1 MAVKSKQLLSNLK
14 DNMENVAEMIALVLV
29 CKNINMKKVFDRRV
43 SLSTLKNMLHSGL
56 IQNVNT
62 LAETIF

>member
-1 MAVKSKQLLSNLK
+1 
-14 DNMENVAEMIALVLV
+14 MENVAEMIALVLV
-29 CKNINMKKVFDRRV
+29 CKNINVKKVFDRRV